1 MQLSVVPRI
10 EAAPKPGVASAQSV
24 VLAPVAVLKFGSSV
38 LRTVDDLPR
47 VAGEI
52 YRQRRAGF
60 RLVVIVSALAGE
72 TDALFAQ
79 GAKVAGGVDCAGI
92 AELVSLGEERTAA
105 LLRIACDRIGLPADI
120 CRPEGLG
127 LKTEGDQLSAQPVA
141 LEDEVLRAKLA
152 ATGVVIVPGFVGTDA
167 DGRRALLG
175 RGGSDLSAVF
185 LAGALGAARVRLYK
199 DVNGVYDRDPSVL
212 KDPKRFAEISW
223 QDAAKVAGKLIQPQ
237 AIDHAAHHGLPME
250 VAEIGGAS
258 PTHVGACTGA
268 AVPVAARRPLRI
280 ALAGYGVVGQAL
292 AARLANEPGFEIVSI
307 LVRDLGRTRAVSPP
321 CPLTDQPE
329 TFARGEADI
338 LVDALSCDA
347 TGEELSRWLLASGA
361 HVVSASKRVIAR
373 AGKPLAAL
381 AEAHGGSLRYSAAV
395 GGAAPVLET
404 VAEARRA
411 GEIAGVTAILNGTVN
426 FILDRLA
433 AGTDFETALDEA
445 RAAGFAEEDSSSD
458 LEGADAAAK
467 LRLIAA
473 EAFGF
478 DPASVDVATEAL
490 DRAFAERIRGT
501 RWIQVARLT
510 REGAEVALRPAHET
524 GLPALPGEWNAAR
537 VTLTDGFAFDCVGRG
552 AGGAATAEAM
562 VADLFEIHEAVSC

>member
-1 MQLSVVPRI
+1 MQLSVVPKA
-10 EAAPKPGVASAQSV
+10 EPASKPETVAAPSAV
-24 VLAPVAVLKFGSSV
+24 RAPIAVLKFGSSV

-79 GAKVAGGVDCAGI
+79 AGKVAGGVDCAGI

-120 CRPEGLG
+120 CRPEALG
-127 LKTEGDQLSAQPVA
+127 LKTEGESLNAHPVGLDDLA
-141 LEDEVLRAKLA
+141 LRAGLA
-152 ATGVVIVPGFVGTDA
+152 GAGVVIVPGFVGTCA
-167 DGRRALLG
+167 EGRRALLG
-175 RGGSDLSAVF
+175 RGGSDLSAVYI
-185 LAGALGAARVRLYK
+185 AGALGAHRVRLYK
-199 DVNGVYDRDPSVL
+199 DVNGVYDRDPAVL
-212 KDPKRFAEISW
+212 KEPKRFAEISW
-223 QDAAKVAGKLIQPQ
+223 NDAARVAGKLIQPQ
-237 AIDHAAHHGLPME
+237 AIDHAAHLGLAIE

-258 PTHVGACTGA
+258 PTHVAAYTGA
-268 AVPVAARRPLRI
+268 AVPVMPRRPLRI

-292 AARLANEPGFEIVSI
+292 AARLASEPGFEIVAI
-307 LVRDLGRTRAVSPP
+307 LVRDLGRTRAVQPP
-321 CPLTDQPE
+321 APLTDQPDA
-329 TFARGEADI
+329 FARVEADI

-347 TGEELSRWLLASGA
+347 TGEQLSHALLAAGA

-373 AGKPLAAL
+373 AGAPLAAL
-381 AEAHGGSLRYSAAV
+381 AEAHGGSLRHSAAV

-404 VAEARRA
+404 IAAARGT
-411 GEIAGVTAILNGTVN
+411 GEIAEVSATLNGTVN

-433 AGTDFETALDEA
+433 AGTDFEAALDEA

-473 EAFGF
+473 AAFGL

-490 DRAFAERIRGT
+490 DADTAAHIQGS

-510 REGAEVALRPAHET
+510 RDGAEVALRPAAEFPD
-524 GLPALPGEWNAAR
+524 LVLPGEWNGAQ
-537 VTLTDGFAFDCVGRG
+537 VTLESGALFTCVGRG
-552 AGGAATAEAM
+552 AGGAATAEAI